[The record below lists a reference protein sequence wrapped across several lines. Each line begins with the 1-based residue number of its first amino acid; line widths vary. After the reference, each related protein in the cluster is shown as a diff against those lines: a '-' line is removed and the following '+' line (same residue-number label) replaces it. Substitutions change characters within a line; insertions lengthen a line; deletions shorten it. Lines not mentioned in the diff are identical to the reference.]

1 MELSDLKIFK
11 SVVAEGGIVRA
22 GRVLHRVPS
31 NVSARVKQLER
42 SVGTRLFYRSKQ
54 RLTLTPHGER
64 LLEYAER
71 LLRLSEEAHAA
82 MRHTAP
88 DGVLKLGSLESTA
101 AGRLP
106 AVLAKYHRT
115 FPQVQLE
122 LVTGTNDAM
131 LRAVQERRVDAA
143 FVAELSERSDNLSV
157 LPLFPERVVLI
168 CAAAHRPIRSTAD
181 VQGDSVIAFPSGCA
195 YRRAFEHWLGRKGFA
210 TLRVLEMNSYH
221 AIVACVAAGAGIALV
236 PESVLEIVDDRHITR
251 YAIPRAHETF
261 ITPLVWRTQEAS
273 RALVALIESLKSA
286 QMNVRGQRKRAHVT
300 NWQVSPTPAA

>member
-22 GRVLHRVPS
+22 GRALHRVPS
-31 NVSARVKQLER
+31 NVSARVKQLEL
-42 SVGTRLFYRSKQ
+42 SVGTPLFYRSKQ

-71 LLRLSEEAHAA
+71 MLLLSEEAHAA

-88 DGVLKLGSLESTA
+88 DGILKLGSLESTA

-106 AVLAKYHRT
+106 AVLATYHRA
-115 FPQVQLE
+115 FPQVRIE

-131 LRAVQERRVDAA
+131 LSAVQERRVEAA
-143 FVAELSERSDNLSV
+143 FVAEVPGRTDQLSV
-157 LPLFPERVVLI
+157 LPLFPERIVLI
-168 CAAAHRPIRSTAD
+168 SAAAHRPIRRASD
-181 VQGDSVIAFPSGCA
+181 VQGDSLIAFPSGCA
-195 YRRAFEHWLGRKGFA
+195 YRRAFERWLGRKGLA

-236 PESVLEIVDDRHITR
+236 PESVLEIVDNRHITR
-251 YAIPRAHETF
+251 HAVPRVQETF
-261 ITPLVWRTQEAS
+261 VTPLVWRTHEAS
-273 RALVALIESLKSA
+273 RALVALIESLKRIPSA
-286 QMNVRGQRKRAHVT
+286 SRRTGAEH
-300 NWQVSPTPAA
+300 

>member
-11 SVVAEGGIVRA
+11 SVVDEGGIVRA

-31 NVSARVKQLER
+31 SVSARVKQLER
-42 SVGTRLFYRSKQ
+42 AVGTHLFYRSKQ

-71 LLRLSEEAHAA
+71 MLRLSEEARAA
-82 MRHTAP
+82 MRYTAP

-115 FPQVQLE
+115 YPHVRIE

-131 LRAVQERRVDAA
+131 LAAVRERRVDAA
-143 FVAELSERSDNLSV
+143 FVAEVSEQGEHLSV

-168 CAAAHRPIRSTAD
+168 SAASHRPIRRAAD
-181 VQGDSVIAFPSGCA
+181 TQGDSLIAFPSGCA
-195 YRRAFEHWLGRKGFA
+195 YRRALERWMGRGGLA
-210 TLRVLEMNSYH
+210 AVRVLEMSSYH

-236 PESVLEIVDDRHITR
+236 PESVLAIVDDRHISR
-251 YAIPRAHETF
+251 HSLPRAHEKF
-261 ITPLVWRTQEAS
+261 VTPLVWRSQEAS
-273 RALVALIESLKSA
+273 RALIALIELVKGTL
-286 QMNVRGQRKRAHVT
+286 RT
-300 NWQVSPTPAA
+300 